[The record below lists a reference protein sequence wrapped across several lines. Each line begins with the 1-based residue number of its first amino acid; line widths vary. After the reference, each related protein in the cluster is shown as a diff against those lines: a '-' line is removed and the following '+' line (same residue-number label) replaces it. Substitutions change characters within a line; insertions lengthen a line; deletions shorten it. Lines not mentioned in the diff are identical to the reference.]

1 MTINNLKPGDKAAIV
16 GFNGDLQLQARLV
29 EMGLLPGIEIR
40 LVKTAPLSGPVEL
53 KVRDYYISIRRKDA
67 GKIQVAPL

>member
-16 GFNGDLQLQARLV
+16 GFNVDLKLQSRLV
-29 EMGLLPGIEIR
+29 EMGLIPGSEIR

-53 KVRDYYISIRRKDA
+53 KIRDYYISIRRNDA
-67 GKIQVAPL
+67 GKIQVTRL